1 MISSRISDTTI
12 EIRTLTLVYQ
22 PIVDARSGAVVRA
35 EALLRQLD
43 DSGQLRGP
51 AHVFSALQTKESH
64 RSLDCWVLATACGD
78 AWAWPDIGISVN
90 IHADH
95 LIDRRFA
102 DTVLTIID
110 ASGITPERVELEI
123 VETGFINDFQ
133 KASANISILREA
145 GVQIALDDFGTGYSS
160 LSYLVKMAIDTVKV
174 DKCFIDDIESLPS
187 TAVIQATLAL
197 SRAMG
202 IKVTAEGVE
211 TPKQAAILRA
221 FGCHHLQG
229 YHFSRPISALELT
242 SRQTAR

>member
-1 MISSRISDTTI
+1 MTVKTISGTTI
-12 EIRTLTLVYQ
+12 DIRTLTLVYQ
-22 PIVDARSGAVVRA
+22 PIIDARSGMVIRA
-35 EALLRQLD
+35 EALLRQFGDNGELH
-43 DSGQLRGP
+43 GP
-51 AHVFSALQTKESH
+51 AQIFEALHTKESH

-78 AWAWPDIGISVN
+78 AWAWPNIGISIN

-95 LIDRRFA
+95 IIDARFA
-102 DTVLTIID
+102 DTVLTIIK
-110 ASGITPERVELEI
+110 ASGISPNRVELEI
-123 VETGFINDFQ
+123 TETGFISDFL
-133 KASANISILREA
+133 KASANISILRDA
-145 GVQIALDDFGTGYSS
+145 GVRIAMDDFGTGYSS

-211 TPKQAAILRA
+211 TLQQAEMLRA